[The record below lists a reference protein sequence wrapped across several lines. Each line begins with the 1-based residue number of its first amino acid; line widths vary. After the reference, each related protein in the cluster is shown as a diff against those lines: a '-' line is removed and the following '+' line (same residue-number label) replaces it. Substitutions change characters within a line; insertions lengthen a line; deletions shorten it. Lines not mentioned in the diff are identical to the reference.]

1 MHLIID
7 AAQLLQGVEHE
18 RGGRPQERAGLP
30 GDDAAIGQLQ
40 RHRGLAGLLRFGAG
54 GGHHGT
60 VGGRYIQL
68 VHDELL
74 LVDLSRLAEPLTHQ
88 AGGGIVPADDLL
100 LGSTTAGIVIY
111 DAVARHIDAH
121 IGRTFVGRGAVNA
134 LENGIEHREDLDIT
148 VVIDGGDTVGFQVE
162 RINHIDI
169 VEVGG
174 GGLIRQ
180 VDRVLEGEVPNG
192 KGLKFGISGLDPA
205 LIFVEEL
212 RKTGGHFATAGAG
225 GRNYHQRAGGF
236 DVFILTK
243 AIIADDERDIGGIIG
258 DDIVAVDL
266 DPQGLQAL
274 LEGIGGWLG
283 MVMGDADAAHIQAD
297 PTEGIDEAQ
306 DIQIVG
312 DTQIAAAL
320 VLFDGISADDNDDF
334 CLIL

>member
-1 MHLIID
+1 M
-7 AAQLLQGVEHE
+7 
-18 RGGRPQERAGLP
+18 
-30 GDDAAIGQLQ
+30 
-40 RHRGLAGLLRFGAG
+40 
-54 GGHHGT
+54 
-60 VGGRYIQL
+60 
-68 VHDELL
+68 
-74 LVDLSRLAEPLTHQ
+74 
-88 AGGGIVPADDLL
+88 
-100 LGSTTAGIVIY
+100 
-111 DAVARHIDAH
+111 
-121 IGRTFVGRGAVNA
+121 
-134 LENGIEHREDLDIT
+134 
-148 VVIDGGDTVGFQVE
+148 E

-225 GRNYHQRAGGF
+225 GGDYHQRAGGF

-243 AIIADDERDIGGIIG
+243 AIIADDERNIGRVIG
-258 DDIVAVDL
+258 DNVVAVDL

-320 VLFDGISADDNDDF
+320 VLFDGISADDNDDLRGVLHLQQHF
-334 CLIL
+334 HLAIRRKPRQHAGSVVIIKELTAEFQVQLTAKLTDALPDLIRLHLQVFFIIKADFEHDFLLVLSSVTAFLSGAAAHRRQK